1 MRKLKL
7 DLGEL
12 AVESF
17 ETAAAPGEAAAGTVH
32 AHHHTRGHDSCQF
45 SCQLNCTYDMSCY
58 NPCI

>member
-7 DLGEL
+7 DLDAL

-17 ETAAAPGEAAAGTVH
+17 ETAADGAPAAGTVH
-32 AHHHTRGHDSCQF
+32 AHHHTRGHDTCQF
-45 SCQLNCTYDMSCY
+45 SCELGCTNDVSCF